1 MTAAS
6 ASSTSIAPLQLD
18 RIVRCRPDGSREALD
33 SYWGLIPSWAK
44 DRTGAGRLIN
54 ARAESLMA
62 TASFRPLVPRNRC
75 IIPATTFYEWAQTP
89 TGRRPIVIRR
99 QDGRGLALAG
109 LWTTWTD
116 PETRQTVTSHVI
128 ITCEPNAVMRPYH
141 HRMPVVLDGDA
152 LDRWLDPTVRDPAAV
167 LPLLVPCA
175 DHLLIANDPAA
186 GRTPQLPA
194 SGQLALSLD
203 GDTAART

>member
-18 RIVRCRPDGSREALD
+18 RIVRCRPDGSRAALD
-33 SYWGLIPSWAK
+33 SYWGLIPSWGK
-44 DRTGAGRLIN
+44 DRGAASLLIN

-62 TASFRPLVPRNRC
+62 TASFRPLIARNRR

-109 LWTTWTD
+109 LWTTW
-116 PETRQTVTSHVI
+116 
-128 ITCEPNAVMRPYH
+128 A
-141 HRMPVVLDGDA
+141 
-152 LDRWLDPTVRDPAAV
+152 DPA
-167 LPLLVPCA
+167 
-175 DHLLIANDPAA
+175 
-186 GRTPQLPA
+186 
-194 SGQLALSLD
+194 
-203 GDTAART
+203 